1 MKRIILSIFVVISTL
16 SYGQEIK
23 TAVFG
28 DGSEIDYQM
37 LSNDA
42 KEIPKLNIW
51 IFDMNTRA
59 TFSFGTS
66 VAYSLPDYFLSK
78 FHIGLGGSNPNG
90 GAGIGR
96 VSLENTIFFKTI
108 EKEKTYGLTL
118 KSISDG
124 NTKTKFKVREKLT
137 TRRQLG
143 ARLGYL
149 HGDFRQDVYSYHDVY
164 KANELSIGFS
174 YVNTKYFK
182 IKRLSGRKPKAGSK
196 MGRTSYYAELLHYHN
211 VGLRYQN
218 SQNDWIEEPGDNVI
232 GYRVALDGQ
241 VGGKFG
247 LSYTFGFERPPAK
260 DKFFDVFFGFGAYLS
275 FL

>member
-1 MKRIILSIFVVISTL
+1 MKNLLLLAALALTTSTF
-16 SYGQEIK
+16 SQEIK

-42 KEIPKLNIW
+42 KEIPKLNVW

-143 ARLGYL
+143 VRLGYL

-164 KANELSIGFS
+164 KANELSVGFS

-218 SQNDWIEEPGDNVI
+218 SQSDWVEEAGDNVI
-232 GYRVALDGQ
+232 GYRIALDGQ